1 MVPYILRYFLQL
13 VGYTLGAIVMCGLA
27 VWVCQT
33 LFIRLLGGQGSRIVI
48 ATAII
53 GTPVHEL
60 GHALMCI
67 LFGHRITAIR
77 LWQPSS
83 PDGTLGYVSHTY
95 NPSNVFQQLGNIF
108 IACGP
113 IFSGLIVLGLCLHY
127 AFPAALAAYT
137 GTVTSM
143 LDTSTTALELLAAG
157 VQIVPDMA
165 EEFLSDS
172 FPVWARVILV
182 IVMLSVSL
190 HINLSPADMRNA
202 LRGVPM
208 YLGVALLIAVI
219 TSYASMP
226 LTHSIIWYLK
236 MLNAYMMAMFTI
248 ILVFALLQVLIA
260 LVIWLIKRIGR

>member
-1 MVPYILRYFLQL
+1 MKGDIY
-13 VGYTLGAIVMCGLA
+13 
-27 VWVCQT
+27 
-33 LFIRLLGGQGSRIVI
+33 
-48 ATAII
+48 
-53 GTPVHEL
+53 
-60 GHALMCI
+60 
-67 LFGHRITAIR
+67 
-77 LWQPSS
+77 LWRKKE
-83 PDGTLGYVSHTY
+83 TR
-95 NPSNVFQQLGNIF
+95 
-108 IACGP
+108 
-113 IFSGLIVLGLCLHY
+113 
-127 AFPAALAAYT
+127 FPA
-137 GTVTSM
+137 SW
-143 LDTSTTALELLAAG
+143 DSSLLQPVLQWAWVIFG
-157 VQIVPDMA
+157 DFHTWLQNMA

-226 LTHSIIWYLK
+226 LTYSIIWYLK